1 MNSDGELVPVSPRKH
16 ALEGDG
22 EKEEEEDCQSPTKK
36 RKSPLSFTAAAVDEA
51 VTAAVEAIAAD
62 EAVVE
67 DFMDGAR
74 AVLLAKDKAD

>member
-22 EKEEEEDCQSPTKK
+22 EKEEEDCQSPTKK

-62 EAVVE
+62 ETVVE

-74 AVLLAKDKAD
+74 VLLANDKAD